1 MDFPEVKQH
10 LLREFLSCVEKETI
24 PPLSEYLPDYTKP
37 GSSISPDEYRLLPIT
52 VSLLRWLTTS
62 SDCMTDC
69 MIELQSNYQEYIT
82 DALGGH
88 TERGW
93 RELGVIGFNVL
104 EGVVLDIV
112 AIEETT
118 RRRDWADPKLDSI
131 RWEGILIHAVVDFG
145 RSSKAKQ
152 VRLQPA
158 HQCPL
163 SDKIKANAA
172 RLDEFQAGLRQRHDD
187 NARAFGFDYDNALE
201 RFVLD
206 L

>member
-1 MDFPEVKQH
+1 MNFPEVKQR
-10 LLREFLSCVEKETI
+10 LLREFLSCVEKEMI
-24 PPLSEYLPDYTKP
+24 PPLSRYFPDYVKP
-37 GSSISPDEYRLLPIT
+37 GSGISADDYRLLPIT
-52 VSLLRWLTTS
+52 TSLLRWLNTS
-62 SDCMTDC
+62 SDCLTDC

-93 RELGVIGFNVL
+93 RELGVIGFNL
-104 EGVVLDIV
+104 LDGIVLDIL

-131 RWEGILIHAVVDFG
+131 YWQGILLHAVVDFG
-145 RSSKAKQ
+145 DYAQAKQ

-158 HQCPL
+158 HQCPA
-163 SDKIKANAA
+163 SDEINSDPA
-172 RLDEFQAGLRQRHDD
+172 RLDAFQTGLKHRHDD
-187 NARAFGFDYDNALE
+187 NARAFGFDYDKALD
-201 RFVLD
+201 RFVLN